1 MTRLVRWQLL
11 IFTVVTV
18 VGISV
23 MALSFLRIPDKLGIG
38 RYQVTVELEDTG
50 GLYASSN
57 VTYRGA
63 TIGRVTAVDVTRT
76 GARATLDLDAD
87 VKVPNDSRAD
97 VHSRSA
103 IGEQYL
109 DLVPPNLTG
118 PYLRDGDVI
127 AQEQTSIPQDVGPL
141 IESVNKTLQDI
152 PRDQLGSL
160 LDASYDAF
168 SGADPA
174 MRTLLDSVHGLAKDA
189 EGNLVSIT
197 TLIKDM
203 EPLLNSQAVTSDAIR
218 TWAAKLKTL
227 SAQASRTDGRI
238 RTILKQ
244 GTPAMGQV
252 NALFQQMQ
260 PTLPILLANLVSLG
274 KVGVTYNPSL
284 EQILVV
290 LPQGVAA
297 LATIAVP
304 NMDGTDRG
312 FLSFNT
318 STLNS
323 SPPCTTGFLPASER
337 RDGSAVDSPPRT
349 DQDLYCAVPQNSQ
362 TAVRGARNL
371 PCMDTPGKRAPTVAM
386 CKSDQEYRPLGN
398 NPWIGNPT
406 PTTDNP
412 QLDAE
417 ITPSSSTSGPKVS
430 VAPYDPG
437 TGTVRTRDGT
447 TFTQTDLRA
456 GITGKDAT
464 WQTMLTPAA

>member
-1 MTRLVRWQLL
+1 MTRLIRWQLL
-11 IFTVVTV
+11 IFTIVTV

-23 MALSFLRIPDKLGIG
+23 MAMSFLRVPDKFGIG
-38 RYQVTVELEDTG
+38 RYQVSVDLTETG

-57 VTYRGA
+57 VTYRGS
-63 TIGRVTAVDVTRT
+63 TIGRVTAVEVTGT

-87 VKVPNDSRAD
+87 VKVPRDSRAD

-109 DLVPPNLTG
+109 DLVPPNLRG

-127 AQEQTSIPQDVGPL
+127 AERQTSIPQDVGPL

-152 PRDQLGSL
+152 PRDQLSNL
-160 LDASYDAF
+160 LDESYDAF

-174 MRTLLDSVHGLAKDA
+174 MRTLLDSVHGLSKDA
-189 EGNLVSIT
+189 EGNLVPIT
-197 TLIKDM
+197 TLIKDI
-203 EPLLNSQAVTSDAIR
+203 EPLLTSQAVTSDAIR
-218 TWAAKLKTL
+218 TWAANLKTL
-227 SAQASRTDGRI
+227 SAQTVRTDDRI
-238 RTILKQ
+238 GNILAR
-244 GTPAMGQV
+244 GAPAMGQV

-371 PCMDTPGKRAPTVAM
+371 PCMDTPGKRAPTVTM
-386 CKSDQEYRPLGN
+386 CKSDQQYHPLGN

-412 QLDAE
+412 QLNAE
-417 ITPSSSTSGPKVS
+417 ISPSSSNSDAKVS

-437 TGTVRTRDGT
+437 TGRVRTRDGT
-447 TFTQTDLRA
+447 TFTQSDLRA
-456 GITGKDAT
+456 GATGKDAT

>member
-23 MALSFLRIPDKLGIG
+23 MAVSFMRIPDKLGVD
-38 RYQVTVELEDTG
+38 RYQVSVDLEDTG

-57 VTYRGA
+57 VTYRGS

-87 VKVPNDSRAD
+87 VKVPRDSRAD

-109 DLVPPNLTG
+109 DLVPPGLRG

-127 AQEQTSIPQDVGPL
+127 AEEKTSIPQDVGPL
-141 IESVNKTLQDI
+141 IESVNRALQDI
-152 PRDQLGSL
+152 PRDQLSNL
-160 LDASYDAF
+160 LDTSYEAF
-168 SGADPA
+168 SGADPS
-174 MRTLLDSVHGLAKDA
+174 MRKLLDSVHALSKDA
-189 EGNLVSIT
+189 DGNLVSIT
-197 TLIKDM
+197 TLVKDI
-203 EPLLNSQAVTSDAIR
+203 EPLLNSQAVTSDSIR
-218 TWAAKLKTL
+218 TWAANLKTL
-227 SAQASRTDGRI
+227 SAQTTRTDNRI
-238 RTILKQ
+238 RTIVRR
-244 GTPAMGQV
+244 GAPAMGQV
-252 NALFQQMQ
+252 NALFQQLQ

-274 KVGVTYNPSL
+274 QVGVTYNPSL

-323 SPPCTTGFLPASER
+323 SPPCTTGFLPASQR
-337 RDGSAVDSPPRT
+337 RDGSAVDAPPRT
-349 DQDLYCAVPQNSQ
+349 AEDLYCAVPQNSQ
-362 TAVRGARNL
+362 TAVRVARNL
-371 PCMDTPGKRAPTVAM
+371 PCMNKPCKRAPTVTM
-386 CKSDQEYRPLGN
+386 CKSDEEYKPLGN

-412 QLDAE
+412 QLTAE
-417 ITPSSSTSGPKVS
+417 ITPSSATGDAKVS

-437 TGTVRTRDGT
+437 TGVVRTRDGT
-447 TFTQTDLRA
+447 TFTQSDLRA
-456 GITGKDAT
+456 GTTGKEPT